1 VRKLSSTNKR
11 IGSRIRIQQNIL
23 NNTNKTRSSTRVGH
37 RINNFANR
45 HERSTNA
52 IRESNKTI
60 KRLSSINSQKRKRT
74 IKSQLNNKKKGT
86 IINKNNN
93 NLRQQ
98 IESDQQKNKPSLI
111 STTTIANITRPD
123 DEFHRESNFET
134 NE

>member
-1 VRKLSSTNKR
+1 MVQANCKVKNTARTTVRKLSSTNKR

-74 IKSQLNNKKKGT
+74 IK
-86 IINKNNN
+86 
-93 NLRQQ
+93 
-98 IESDQQKNKPSLI
+98 
-111 STTTIANITRPD
+111 
-123 DEFHRESNFET
+123 
-134 NE
+134 